1 MNIGCSLKKEIL
13 EFFKE
18 CSGEEKKNK
27 LQRKGQLEKVR
38 MICSGIRYEYQK
50 GID

>member
-18 CSGEEKKNK
+18 CSGEEKNK